1 MTDDETISDTSSQL
15 SLLKRL
21 ANGFLR
27 VILWL
32 IVIAAVIGALV
43 YLYYM
48 YQKYKELTY
57 MTSDECS
64 RYDYQTQICE
74 TDNGSLYLRRI
85 EIDKNRMSISDIA
98 DDPAW
103 DSHRYGYEI
112 FWFEPCEEGVE
123 IETGKSWSDGEPV
136 ILTCHTKSSPYL
148 SKRPLSRLQVS
159 YTAAVQ
165 DIVNFDSNGFSIRHD
180 YSDTDYSPLL
190 RKHALTS
197 TEIKRKRKVRLEKA
211 AEEKRIQLTE
221 DAKKEEAR
229 RKKIIKEELALKA
242 SCEKEIKNRVT
253 DLSEAE
259 HTILNSRD
267 NKNVLDFYCQADDGR
282 QNPFKRNTCTDWR
295 YIINNPTNIEIES
308 LVLRYGIICGHIP
321 KYEKIIN
328 TSIPPTKSIAGS
340 VSLESNDG
348 CAKITAV
355 KFKSSESP
363 IKECDRR

>member
-1 MTDDETISDTSSQL
+1 MTDNETIDDTSSQL

-21 ANGFLR
+21 AHGFLR

-48 YQKYKELTY
+48 YQEHKELAY

-85 EIDKNRMSISDIA
+85 EIDKNRMSITDIA
-98 DDPAW
+98 DDPVW
-103 DSHRYGYEI
+103 DSHRYRYKA

-123 IETGKSWSDGEPV
+123 VETNKFFSDGLPWV
-136 ILTCHTKSSPYL
+136 LTCETKPSWFLIESAP
-148 SKRPLSRLQVS
+148 SRLTLVVIANEA
-159 YTAAVQ
+159 T
-165 DIVNFDSNGFSIRHD
+165 NFILESQGFSIEHD

-190 RKHALTS
+190 RKHALTR
-197 TEIKRKRKVRLEKA
+197 THIKKVRKVRLEKA
-211 AEEKRIQLTE
+211 AEEKRIQLIE
-221 DAKKEEAR
+221 DAKKEETK
-229 RKKIIKEELALKA
+229 RKKIINEELALKA

-259 HTILNSRD
+259 YTILNSRD
-267 NKNVLDFYCQADDGR
+267 NKNVLDFYCQAGDGR
-282 QNPFKRNTCTDWR
+282 QNPFKRNTCTDWS
-295 YIINNPTNIEIES
+295 YIITNPTNIEIES

-328 TSIPPTKSIAGS
+328 TSIPPTKSIGGS

-363 IKECDRR
+363 IKECVRR